1 MTIILYISFPIL
13 CFLAIPQSSRPGALA
28 ERMVFGIA
36 LHEFLLLV
44 IGLTLGLTSHLTSQS
59 YTILTSCAAIPL
71 AVQSWKNG
79 IRINPT
85 HLFRWLWTRRGATA
99 LLLAVIMS
107 VTFALQLGFDALYGT
122 RHFDGL
128 LYHIPRVVFWLQQ
141 GNFDAWPTPTWGHIG
156 PPVGADV
163 ILGQNILLGN
173 GWRGVGFVT
182 CLLSVGAIACVY
194 IAALDFRLSR
204 WRAAIVAILFSSFPA
219 IGLRIWS
226 VNSDMVAAFPVLA
239 SYIALHRL
247 RDVKFGLAIF
257 VVLNGIAVACK
268 PTVAPLA
275 LLLGGFALWQCR
287 QRIFNLRSFALPCA
301 ATVMAAAFVI
311 SSYWPVYVIF
321 ADIQGGEFGRAH
333 KVGSFIEFTQAV
345 AMNTGHWMLE
355 PLGYLAPI
363 MKSTIT
369 GIAETVYRS
378 LGAHFNELPDGWNPW
393 PAQDISRTGLV
404 SILLLPGLLVG
415 LPSRARMPAT
425 ILFLA
430 GFVSLSGLLRFTPF
444 TARYTIVLLAGYA
457 LLWGGTRFFQRG
469 NRRWILT
476 GIVALNVFALLGVV
490 SIRFYVD
497 KTKRSQ
503 PGGIFYYLSNQ
514 DRNTIAHDLTGR
526 PLQVISGDALD
537 ALLVGPDIDFSLRH
551 ILCPSDGDCSQEL
564 RNASLI
570 SNWLAIVHNGDKV
583 IRIDEKWQGPTGKM
597 CSEISIPVLE
607 DTLTKTGWHLYR
619 HNHLVDLWNY
629 R

>member
-1 MTIILYISFPIL
+1 
-13 CFLAIPQSSRPGALA
+13 
-28 ERMVFGIA
+28 MVFGIA
-36 LHEFLLLV
+36 LYELLLLF
-44 IGLTLGLTSHLTSQS
+44 IGLTLGLTHHLTSQS
-59 YTILTSCAAIPL
+59 YTIFTCCAAILL
-71 AVQSWKNG
+71 AGQSWRNG
-79 IRINPT
+79 AP
-85 HLFRWLWTRRGATA
+85 LDQSPSLRWLRTRRGAAA
-99 LLLAVIMS
+99 LLLAALMV
-107 VTFALQLGFDALYGT
+107 VAFTLQLGFDALYGT

-128 LYHIPRVVFWLQQ
+128 LYHIPRVIFWLQQ
-141 GNFDAWPTPTWGHIG
+141 RSFDAWPTPTWGHIG

-163 ILGQNILLGN
+163 ILGHNIMLGN

-194 IAALDFRLSR
+194 IAALDFKLSR
-204 WRAAIVAILFSSFPA
+204 WHATMAAILFSSFPA

-226 VNSDMVAAFPVLA
+226 VNSDITAAFPVLA
-239 SYIALHRL
+239 SYVALHRV
-247 RDVKFGLAIF
+247 RNIKFGLAIF
-257 VVLNGIAVACK
+257 VLLNGIAGACK

-275 LLLGGFALWQCR
+275 LLLGCFALWQCR

-301 ATVMAAAFVI
+301 ATVMAAAFMI

-333 KVGSFIEFTQAV
+333 KVGSVIEFTQAV

-355 PLGYLAPI
+355 PLGYLTPI

-378 LGAHFNELPDGWNPW
+378 LGAHFNEFPDIWKPW

-404 SILLLPGLLVG
+404 SILLLPALLVG

-425 ILFLA
+425 ILFLL
-430 GFVSLSGLLRFTPF
+430 GFVSLSGILRFTPY
-444 TARYTIVLLAGYA
+444 TARYTVVLLAGYA
-457 LLWGGTRFFQRG
+457 LLWGGTRLFQRG

-476 GIVALNVFALLGVV
+476 GIVALNVFVLLGVV

-497 KTKRSQ
+497 MTKRSQ

-514 DRNTIAHDLTGR
+514 DRNTIAHDLAGR
-526 PLQVISGDALD
+526 PLQVISGDSLD

-551 ILCPSDGDCSQEL
+551 ILCPSDGDCSQVL
-564 RNASLI
+564 RNASLV

-583 IRIDEKWQGPTGKM
+583 IRIDEKWQGPTGNM
-597 CSEISIPVLE
+597 CSEISVRMLE
-607 DTLTKTGWHLYR
+607 ETLTKAGWHLYR
-619 HNHLVDLWNY
+619 HNPLVDFWNY